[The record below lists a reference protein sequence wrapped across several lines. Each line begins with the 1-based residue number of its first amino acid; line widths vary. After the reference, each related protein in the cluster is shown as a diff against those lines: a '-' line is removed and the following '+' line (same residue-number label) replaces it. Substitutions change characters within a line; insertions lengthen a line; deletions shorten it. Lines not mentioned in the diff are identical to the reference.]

1 MRGKWEIAKKKKNSN
16 MYDRQ
21 SFNSLNIKT
30 CYKSV
35 SKKITSSIEIRTK
48 DTVLKR
54 VEIKNDQR
62 AHPKLLQKSS

>member
-1 MRGKWEIAKKKKNSN
+1 

-35 SKKITSSIEIRTK
+35 SKKMTSSIEIWTK
-48 DTVLKR
+48 DTALKR
-54 VEIKNDQR
+54 VEIKNDQQV
-62 AHPKLLQKSS
+62 HPKLL